1 MISISISKKKQHLRS
16 VLKKKRKEIFLNN
29 GVIFAEI
36 ISNHFYSW
44 FKNQKNIYNLAFYYP
59 INTEV
64 DPFPIAR
71 LLKERNLN
79 YCLPVVQK
87 LNSPLIFREWKED
100 TKLVVSNF
108 GAKIPSEGDLI
119 VPDLMLIP
127 LLAYDDFGYRL
138 GYGGGFYDRTIL
150 NFKQNVEKKV
160 FTVGLAFSCQKYSG
174 KLPIDKNDKK
184 IDSVLTEKGFKFFN
198 TAN

>member
-1 MISISISKKKQHLRS
+1 MISSSISKKKQKLRNI
-16 VLKKKRKEIFLNN
+16 LKKKRKEIFLSK
-29 GVIFAEI
+29 GVIYADI

-44 FKNQKNIYNLAFYYP
+44 FKNQNNINNLAFYYP

-64 DPFPIAR
+64 DPLPIVR
-71 LLKERNLN
+71 LLKEKTLN
-79 YCLPVVQK
+79 YCLPVVKK

-108 GAKIPSEGDLI
+108 GAKIPSDGPVL

-127 LLAYDDFGYRL
+127 LLAYDDYGYRL

-150 NFKQNVEKKV
+150 HFKQNIEKKI

-174 KLPIDKNDKK
+174 KLPIEKNDEK
-184 IDSVLTEKGFKFFN
+184 IDFILTEKGFQFFN
-198 TAN
+198 ISK

>member
-1 MISISISKKKQHLRS
+1 MISISISKKKQYLRS

-29 GVIFAEI
+29 GAIFAEI

-44 FKNQKNIYNLAFYYP
+44 FKNQKNLYNLAFYYP

-64 DPFPIAR
+64 DPLPIAR

-108 GAKIPSEGDLI
+108 GAKIPSEGDFI

-138 GYGGGFYDRTIL
+138 GYGGGFYDRTIS
-150 NFKQNVEKKV
+150 NFKQNVEKKI

-174 KLPIDKNDKK
+174 KLPIDNNDKK

>member
-1 MISISISKKKQHLRS
+1 MRS

-29 GVIFAEI
+29 GAIFAEI

-87 LNSPLIFREWKED
+87 LNSPLIFKEWKED

-138 GYGGGFYDRTIL
+138 GYGGGFYDRTIKYFRR
-150 NFKQNVEKKV
+150 NKQVKYI
-160 FTVGLAFSCQKYSG
+160 GLAFSGQKSYHD
-174 KLPIDKNDKK
+174 LPSEVYDVPLDA
-184 IDSVLTEKGFKFFN
+184 VLTETGMDYFQ
-198 TAN
+198 

>member
-1 MISISISKKKQHLRS
+1 MFSIPTSKKKQNLRG

-36 ISNHFYSW
+36 ISNHFYTW
-44 FKNQKNIYNLAFYYP
+44 FENQNNINNLAFYYP

-64 DPFPIAR
+64 DPFPIVR
-71 LLKERNLN
+71 SLKERHLN

-87 LNSPLIFREWKED
+87 LNSPLIFREWKKD
-100 TKLVVSNF
+100 TKLVESNF
-108 GAKIPSEGDLI
+108 GAKIPCDGALL
-119 VPDLMLIP
+119 VPDLILIP

-150 NFKQNVEKKV
+150 NFKKNIEKKI

-174 KLPIDKNDKK
+174 KLPIDKNDEK
-184 IDSVLTEKGFKFFN
+184 IDSILTEKGFQFFD

>member
-1 MISISISKKKQHLRS
+1 MISISISKKKQNLRGF
-16 VLKKKRKEIFLNN
+16 VKKKRKEIFLNN

-36 ISNHFYSW
+36 ISNHFYNW
-44 FKNQKNIYNLAFYYP
+44 FENQKNINNLAFYYP

-64 DPFPIAR
+64 DPFPIAK
-71 LLKERNLN
+71 LLKKRNLN

-87 LNSPLIFREWKED
+87 LNSPLIFREWKEE
-100 TKLVVSNF
+100 TNLIVSNF
-108 GAKIPSEGDLI
+108 GAKIPSNGAFL

-150 NFKQNVEKKV
+150 NFKQNVAKKI

-174 KLPIDKNDKK
+174 KLPIDKNDEK
-184 IDSVLTEKGFKFFN
+184 IDSVLTEKGFQFFD

>member
-1 MISISISKKKQHLRS
+1 MITLEETKKKLRETFK
-16 VLKKKRKEIFLNN
+16 VKRKKTFLKN
-29 GVIFAEI
+29 GVIFSEM
-36 ISNHFYSW
+36 ISSHFINW
-44 FKNQKNIYNLAFYYP
+44 FANQQNIKNVAFYYP

-150 NFKQNVEKKV
+150 NFKQSVEKKI

-184 IDSVLTEKGFKFFN
+184 IDSVLTEKGFKFFDA
-198 TAN
+198 AN

>member
-1 MISISISKKKQHLRS
+1 MITLEETKKKLRETFKVKRKKTFLKNGVTFSEMISSHFI
-16 VLKKKRKEIFLNN
+16 NW
-29 GVIFAEI
+29 FA
-36 ISNHFYSW
+36 
-44 FKNQKNIYNLAFYYP
+44 NQKNIKNVAFYYP

-100 TKLVVSNF
+100 TKLVISNF

-150 NFKQNVEKKV
+150 NFKQNVEKKI

-174 KLPIDKNDKK
+174 KLPINKNDKK
-184 IDSVLTEKGFKFFN
+184 IDSVLTEKGFKFFD

>member
-1 MISISISKKKQHLRS
+1 MRS

-29 GVIFAEI
+29 GAIFAEI

-44 FKNQKNIYNLAFYYP
+44 FKNQKNIYSLAFYYP

-100 TKLVVSNF
+100 TKLVLSNF

-174 KLPIDKNDKK
+174 KLPINKNDKK

>member
-1 MISISISKKKQHLRS
+1 MISTSISKEKQKLRVIS
-16 VLKKKRKEIFLNN
+16 KKKRKEIFLNN

-44 FKNQKNIYNLAFYYP
+44 FKNQKNINNLAFYYP

-87 LNSPLIFREWKED
+87 LNSPLIFKEWKED
-100 TKLVVSNF
+100 TKLVISNF
-108 GAKIPSEGDLI
+108 GAKIPSNGAFL

-150 NFKQNVEKKV
+150 NFKQNVAKKI

-174 KLPIDKNDKK
+174 KLPIDKNDEK
-184 IDSVLTEKGFKFFN
+184 IDSILTENGFQFFD

>member
-1 MISISISKKKQHLRS
+1 MRS

-100 TKLVVSNF
+100 TKLVCLLYTS
-108 GAKIPSEGDLI
+108 PS
-119 VPDLMLIP
+119 P
-127 LLAYDDFGYRL
+127 R
-138 GYGGGFYDRTIL
+138 DR
-150 NFKQNVEKKV
+150 
-160 FTVGLAFSCQKYSG
+160 G
-174 KLPIDKNDKK
+174 
-184 IDSVLTEKGFKFFN
+184 
-198 TAN
+198 

>member
-1 MISISISKKKQHLRS
+1 MSKKKQNLRG
-16 VLKKKRKEIFLNN
+16 VLKKKRNEIFLNY

-44 FKNQKNIYNLAFYYP
+44 FKNQKNINNLAFYYP

-71 LLKERNLN
+71 LLKERDLN

-87 LNSPLIFREWKED
+87 LNSPLIFKEWKVD

-108 GAKIPSEGDLI
+108 GAKIPYDGAFL

-150 NFKQNVEKKV
+150 NFKQIVAKKV
-160 FTVGLAFSCQKYSG
+160 FTVGLAFSCQKYYG
-174 KLPIDKNDKK
+174 KLPIDKNDEK
-184 IDSVLTEKGFKFFN
+184 IDSVLTEKGFQFFD

>member
-1 MISISISKKKQHLRS
+1 MRS

-44 FKNQKNIYNLAFYYP
+44 FKNQKNLYNLAFYYP

-64 DPFPIAR
+64 DPLPIAR

-150 NFKQNVEKKV
+150 NFKQNVEKKI

-184 IDSVLTEKGFKFFN
+184 IDSVLTEKGFKFFD

>member
-1 MISISISKKKQHLRS
+1 MISISISKKKQKLRRI
-16 VLKKKRKEIFLNN
+16 LKKKRNETFHNN
-29 GVIFAEI
+29 GVVFAEI
-36 ISNHFYSW
+36 ISNHFYNW
-44 FKNQKNIYNLAFYYP
+44 FKNQNNINNLAFYYP

-64 DPFPIAR
+64 DPFPIIQ
-71 LLKERNLN
+71 LLKKRNLN

-108 GAKIPSEGDLI
+108 GAKIPSDGAFL

-150 NFKQNVEKKV
+150 NFKQNNAKKI

-174 KLPIDKNDKK
+174 KLPIDKNDEK
-184 IDSVLTEKGFKFFN
+184 IDSVLTEKGFQFFD

>member
-1 MISISISKKKQHLRS
+1 MRS

-44 FKNQKNIYNLAFYYP
+44 FKNQKNMYNLAFYYP

-64 DPFPIAR
+64 DPLPIAR
-71 LLKERNLN
+71 LLKDRNLN

-108 GAKIPSEGDLI
+108 GAKIPSEGDRI

-150 NFKQNVEKKV
+150 NFKQNVEKKI

-184 IDSVLTEKGFKFFN
+184 IDSVLTEKGFKFFDA
-198 TAN
+198 AN

>member
-1 MISISISKKKQHLRS
+1 MITLEETKKKLRETFK
-16 VLKKKRKEIFLNN
+16 VKRKKTFLKN
-29 GVIFAEI
+29 GVIFSEM
-36 ISNHFYSW
+36 ISSHFINW
-44 FKNQKNIYNLAFYYP
+44 FANQKNIKNVAFYYP

-87 LNSPLIFREWKED
+87 LNSPLIFREWQED

-150 NFKQNVEKKV
+150 NFKQNVAKKI
-160 FTVGLAFSCQKYSG
+160 FTVGLAFSSQKYSG

-184 IDSVLTEKGFKFFN
+184 IDSVLTEKGFKFFDA
-198 TAN
+198 AN

>member
-1 MISISISKKKQHLRS
+1 MITLEETKKKLRETFK
-16 VLKKKRKEIFLNN
+16 VKRKKTFLKN
-29 GVIFAEI
+29 GVIFSEM
-36 ISNHFYSW
+36 ISSHFINW
-44 FKNQKNIYNLAFYYP
+44 FANQKNIKNVAFYYP

-184 IDSVLTEKGFKFFN
+184 IDSVLTEKGFKFFDSQN
-198 TAN
+198 

>member
-1 MISISISKKKQHLRS
+1 MCIRDSS
-16 VLKKKRKEIFLNN
+16 
-29 GVIFAEI
+29 
-36 ISNHFYSW
+36 
-44 FKNQKNIYNLAFYYP
+44 
-59 INTEV
+59 
-64 DPFPIAR
+64 
-71 LLKERNLN
+71 
-79 YCLPVVQK
+79 
-87 LNSPLIFREWKED
+87 
-100 TKLVVSNF
+100 KLVLSNF
-108 GAKIPSEGDLI
+108 GAKIPSEGELI

-150 NFKQNVEKKV
+150 NFKQNVEKKI

-174 KLPIDKNDKK
+174 KLPIDNNDKK

>member
-16 VLKKKRKEIFLNN
+16 VLKKKREEIFLNN

-44 FKNQKNIYNLAFYYP
+44 FKNQKNIYSLAFYYP

-100 TKLVVSNF
+100 TKLVLSNF
-108 GAKIPSEGDLI
+108 GAKIPSEGELI

-150 NFKQNVEKKV
+150 NFKQNVEKKI

-184 IDSVLTEKGFKFFN
+184 IDSVLTEKGFKFFD

>member
-1 MISISISKKKQHLRS
+1 MRG

-71 LLKERNLN
+71 LLKERNLK

-100 TKLVVSNF
+100 TKLVASNF
-108 GAKIPSEGDLI
+108 GAKIPSHGAFL
-119 VPDLMLIP
+119 VPDLVLIP

-138 GYGGGFYDRTIL
+138 GYGGGFYDRTL
-150 NFKQNVEKKV
+150 SNLRKNFKKKIIAIGLAYSSQKYNGLLPVEK
-160 FTVGLAFSCQKYSG
+160 T
-174 KLPIDKNDKK
+174 DEK
-184 IDSVLTEKGFKFFN
+184 IDAVLTENGIIFF
-198 TAN
+198 